1 MSVPRLTFLYPH
13 LFTTARASEFRAS
26 HRCVRAGRTA
36 EQRAGLSISAKRR
49 QETYA
54 QRYGP
59 ANDPMPPPPLPPPP
73 PQDQSSSDGPK
84 SLATAIE
91 TEVKSPNT
99 KRDDKKAKTDP
110 TPRATEE
117 AASAKPQQET
127 QQSPDATSTPSP
139 QNPDKSA
146 SVDASESHPKQHMK
160 KSINPVKKP
169 LERVLQLES
178 PNEHKHP
185 HLQAP
190 PYVHHFDTFTL
201 VNSLEQGEF
210 TQEQSITLMKAVRS
224 LLALNLDL
232 AREGLVSKSDVENVA
247 LPFPSPPLPRP
258 STWLTPPRTRK
269 HISSAPPAPSC
280 APRSS
285 PFAAPPQ
292 TPNPR
297 SAPTCST
304 PSTSSRSASRRKPS
318 P

>member
-13 LFTTARASEFRAS
+13 LFTTAKAYEFRTS
-26 HRCVRAGRTA
+26 LRCVRAGRRA
-36 EQRAGLSISAKRR
+36 EQRAGLSTSAERR

-73 PQDQSSSDGPK
+73 LQAQGSSDGPK

-91 TEVKSPNT
+91 KEVQTPNT
-99 KRDDKKAKTDP
+99 KRDDKKTDP
-110 TPRATEE
+110 TPKATEA
-117 AASAKPQQET
+117 AASAKLPQENEQK
-127 QQSPDATSTPSP
+127 PDATPTSSP
-139 QNPDKSA
+139 PITDKSA
-146 SVDASESHPKQHMK
+146 PVDASESHPKEQMK
-160 KSINPVKKP
+160 TSTNAIQKP

-201 VNSLEQGEF
+201 VNSLEQGGF
-210 TQEQSITLMKAVRS
+210 TQAQSITLMKAVRS

-232 AREGLVSKSDVENVA
+232 AREGLVSKSDVENVTLA
-247 LPFPSPPLPRP
+247 LSLPFPSSPLNPANASLPNRRH
-258 STWLTPPRTRK
+258 T
-269 HISSAPPAPSC
+269 SSAPPAPSC

-285 PFAAPPQ
+285 PSAAPPQ
-292 TPNPR
+292 PPNPR
-297 SAPTCST
+297 NAPTYNT